1 MSYRDDSSS
10 ASRSGGPGG
19 GAGQGGGGNGGGSG
33 GGGGGGGD
41 RGSISGGDTRMGA
54 ASSGIT
60 GGGFTNNQGAWNGN
74 GKSLGLTTGNTW
86 HGNTAFGPS
95 GGDATGY
102 ATRDYKSLS
111 NAGMGPSMGSYSHF
125 KDMNGNDM
133 FGGSP
138 IQGQSFSAMS
148 GNKAYNNANQAY
160 QAWKN
165 NQIESSP
172 LDRPTHPAATITQ
185 PPPPVVK
192 PKPFSGWSFFPRPP
206 ELSIPFTPRGS
217 LSGGFDRDQG
227 GGPGG
232 SISSSNSTDSFG
244 YPTVLHDTRP
254 AGVYASGGAVRSAML
269 TAKAIGKK
277 SNAIVL
283 DAKGG
288 VMHAPGPLKSGP
300 IMQMMPG
307 GQMKHGTIKITWES

>member
-10 ASRSGGPGG
+10 SSRSGGPGG

-33 GGGGGGGD
+33 GNSGGGGGNGG
-41 RGSISGGDTRMGA
+41 GS
-54 ASSGIT
+54 

-74 GKSLGLTTGNTW
+74 GKSLGLTTGKTW

-111 NAGMGPSMGSYSHF
+111 NAGMGPSMGAYSHF

-138 IQGQSFSAMS
+138 IQDQSFNAMS
-148 GNKAYNNANQAY
+148 GNKAYNSANQAY

-172 LDRPTHPAATITQ
+172 LDRPTTPAATITQ
-185 PPPPVVK
+185 PPPPVIAPVVK
-192 PKPFSGWSFFPRPP
+192 PKPFSGWPISPP
-206 ELSIPFTPRGS
+206 PFELSVPLDPTRLGYTGVPSPSLTSYAPGHNRMNNQNYNNVWNRDEQEKRDSHNAIGS
-217 LSGGFDRDQG
+217 GLGGYATG
-227 GGPGG
+227 G
-232 SISSSNSTDSFG
+232 
-244 YPTVLHDTRP
+244 V
-254 AGVYASGGAVRSAML
+254 VRSAML